1 MKMSEMSRALELFEN
16 QTGESGKELTNQEI
30 QKLLCENGVSEGNLY
45 QELEMDSTLVD
56 VHDDISTSRDEVQ
69 LHSHTFYEMIYCY
82 SGNVQYLVGMQRYR
96 LQRGDIVVVPPGI
109 SHRPLF
115 LDQLTE
121 PYHRSVFWI
130 SSEFREHLIQHFP
143 ELKRG
148 TEHYL
153 FRTGGTQWENLSAFF
168 QTAVQENERREPGW
182 QAVVIAQAELL
193 CVGIARASVKIR
205 PPQSEQRELLDEIIL
220 YIENNMTDKLSLGQT
235 AQHFHVSESTVS
247 QLFRKRMD
255 VSFYRFVTQRRLI
268 AAKNL
273 IQTGTSLEQ
282 TAAEVGFGDYSNFYR
297 TFRRE
302 YGITPAAYRQLVRK
316 QKMIG

>member
-1 MKMSEMSRALELFEN
+1 MKMSEMGHMIDLFS
-16 QTGESGKELTNQEI
+16 QQIGESRETLTNQEI
-30 QKLLCENGVSEGNLY
+30 QKIFYENGISEGNWY
-45 QELEMDSTLVD
+45 QELEMDSSLVD
-56 VHDDISTSRDEVQ
+56 VHDDISTSQDEVQ
-69 LHSHTFYEMIYCY
+69 LHSHTFYELIYCY
-82 SGNVQYLVGMQRYR
+82 SGNVEYLVGMQRYR

-121 PYHRSVFWI
+121 PYRRSVFWL
-130 SSEFREHLIQHFP
+130 SCEFWEHLIQHFP

-148 TEHYL
+148 IEHYL
-153 FRTGGTQWENLSAFF
+153 FRTGGTRWENLYNFF
-168 QTAVQENERREPGW
+168 QAAVQESERQEPGW
-182 QAVVIAQAELL
+182 QAAVIAQAELL
-193 CVGIARASVKIR
+193 CIGIARASVKIC